1 MSTSVR
7 ISFAPSGAPSSCA
20 TSCETPTFAMT
31 NALGAR
37 SRTTAYVRR
46 KLGSRSAAR
55 WLPTPIP
62 RPCRAAASAS
72 VSFTR
77 SAPEWPPVM
86 PAIRSGS
93 ASVCPRRRAE
103 RSMFAA
109 SVAGS
114 ASCTR
119 CTSSHPGARLDSTSS
134 SAAMRRCSALRRSM
148 AAPSRAGAPG
158 PRDGLLEDA
167 IALESAPFVERQA
180 EDLPED
186 VIVVRPQGRPGAV
199 LPTRRRGQPERGRH
213 EVHLA
218 DGRMRHGRPHP
229 TVRELRVAE
238 QLRDREH
245 GRDPKAL
252 AAEHGHD
259 LIAIARPSPRAD
271 ALVQLRAR
279 GAPFRRG
286 RRAVYA
292 RDLTKTAP
300 VRIVPDTERDPAVRA
315 GTAIDAVRRGDGV
328 GVAAATRYSSVR
340 GELEDRRREELQPG
354 LVLRE
359 VDGAAHAGAPPP
371 LDRRE
376 YSDRAVTDRDV
387 VDVGPIEKDG
397 GRVGLAEQLDE
408 SRERAQLAAVARV
421 ERVRSGLALVA
432 TREDDQPRVIGAER
446 LRSEAEPR
454 DGPRG
459 EALDEHIGGADE
471 RPREGD
477 PVRVLQV
484 ERRAA
489 LAVVIESEHRRAIGR
504 DDAVLE
510 WRVRRSEDI
519 GGEATLE
526 ADDLGAEVREIL
538 ADERARGGK
547 TQLHHTP
554 SPQRPRAGAGGP
566 ARPGLPP
573 TTPAARRRASS
584 SGPTPA
590 APKISA
596 LCSPM
601 RGARRRTPG
610 RSSSKCAKPH

>member
-1 MSTSVR
+1 M
-7 ISFAPSGAPSSCA
+7 
-20 TSCETPTFAMT
+20 
-31 NALGAR
+31 
-37 SRTTAYVRR
+37 
-46 KLGSRSAAR
+46 
-55 WLPTPIP
+55 
-62 RPCRAAASAS
+62 
-72 VSFTR
+72 
-77 SAPEWPPVM
+77 
-86 PAIRSGS
+86 
-93 ASVCPRRRAE
+93 
-103 RSMFAA
+103 
-109 SVAGS
+109 
-114 ASCTR
+114 
-119 CTSSHPGARLDSTSS
+119 
-134 SAAMRRCSALRRSM
+134 
-148 AAPSRAGAPG
+148 
-158 PRDGLLEDA
+158 
-167 IALESAPFVERQA
+167 
-180 EDLPED
+180 
-186 VIVVRPQGRPGAV
+186 
-199 LPTRRRGQPERGRH
+199 
-213 EVHLA
+213 HLA
-218 DGRMRHGRPHP
+218 DGRMRHGRPHL

-279 GAPFRRG
+279 GAPFGRG

-292 RDLTKTAP
+292 SDLTKTAP
-300 VRIVPDTERDPAVRA
+300 VRIVPDTERAPGARA

-354 LVLRE
+354 LVLQE

-421 ERVRSGLALVA
+421 ERVGSGLALVA
-432 TREDDQPRVIGAER
+432 AREDDEPRVIRPER
-446 LRSEAEPR
+446 FRSKAEPR

-459 EALDEHIGGADE
+459 EALDEHIGGPDE
-471 RPREGD
+471 RPRERD
-477 PVRVLQV
+477 PRRVLQS

-489 LAVVIESEHRRAIGR
+489 FAVVIESEHRRAIGR

-510 WRVRRSEDI
+510 RRVSRAEDI
-519 GGEATLE
+519 GGNATLE
-526 ADDLGAEVREIL
+526 ADDLGAEVREVL
-538 ADERARGGK
+538 ADERPRSGK
-547 TQLHHTP
+547 AHLHDTHP
-554 SPQRPRAGAGGP
+554 AQRTGMGAGG
-566 ARPGLPP
+566 RSRRYLGH
-573 TTPAARRRASS
+573 TTPSARRRASS

-590 APKISA
+590 SLKISA

-601 RGARRRTPG
+601 RGARRRTAG
-610 RSSSKCAKPH
+610 RSPSKSAKPPGKGSGGNPSAGESIRPKTRAPS